1 MICDCEQIA
10 AHFRAS
16 RLASASTCKVRP
28 IKCCGELF
36 EYVVFCWFQKQESA
50 PDEAER
56 LSILNALRAD
66 AGRLLAEYESNNPAG
81 NRLQRH
87 LLNCEHAF
95 QQLDDRCVAI

>member
-1 MICDCEQIA
+1 MHLIWLCLLTRLVPLNAVAICLKQKFFL
-10 AHFRAS
+10 FR
-16 RLASASTCKVRP
+16 
-28 IKCCGELF
+28 
-36 EYVVFCWFQKQESA
+36 QESA

-95 QQLDDRCVAI
+95 QQLDERYLAIDIHSVVLRLKKHLQ